1 MTKTIWA
8 FIIVVVLYLAWLL
21 YQNWAGVRDE
31 HDAQVQNNNNKQ
43 PVAVAVNGD
52 SLSGLPAGLETSFR
66 TAKDKG
72 TTTLREWLKIYGSQI
87 QDPRKAWIELE
98 FCVALARE
106 NPAEAKSIFASV
118 KQRTPPSSPVWP
130 RMKELEKTFE

>member
-31 HDAQVQNNNNKQ
+31 HEAQVNNLNQ
-43 PVAVAVNGD
+43 RPAPVAVQGD
-52 SLSGLPAGLETSFR
+52 FLPGMPPGLDTSFR

-72 TTTLREWLKIYGSQI
+72 TATLREWLKLYGSQI

-106 NPAEAKSIFASV
+106 NPAEAKSIFAGV